1 MGRKKGATSSLG
13 KGILKDRS
21 KSSKSSIV
29 NDSWLHTSELN
40 DGYDWNRI
48 NLRSVTEQSNLE
60 DFLETAELAGTEF
73 TAERL
78 NVKVIDPG
86 QHTGLPSATES
97 IEISKAQRENLAF
110 LQIPRRPKWDSTTSA
125 EQLNQMEKEA
135 FLEWRRELSLLQE
148 KDHIVL
154 TPFER
159 NLDFWRQLWRVIER
173 SDVIVQIVDARN
185 PLLFR
190 CLDLEK
196 YVKEVSSDKENI
208 ILISKADLLT
218 QAQREKWG
226 KYFSQQGIRVAFW
239 SAVRETER
247 IEEKEGKE
255 GEPAMADDENDDD
268 SEDEEEEEDDD
279 DDAEEEEDGA
289 QRLSPDNYL
298 PSSMEGMVVSST
310 DKAGDPSNT
319 NESWNSIA
327 DQGQISGAMLHTTE
341 ATRSIQ
347 TNEQDL
353 RTGGD
358 SLCNE
363 SNAVPS
369 RTDMDA
375 LSSPRCDDDMD
386 DDVDDVVDSHG
397 DNLSR
402 TTHVASGG
410 AGDGVAMETSCAP
423 SPPEGEIQNLSH
435 LLTGEELL
443 GFFRE
448 VHMGRSKV
456 NAEILTMGMVGYP
469 NVGKSSTINA
479 LLREKKVPVSAT
491 PGRTKHFQ
499 TLFVEPT
506 LCLCDCPGLVMPS
519 FVSTKADMYL
529 NGILPIDQMRDFTPP
544 VSLMCQRVPRD
555 VLELTYGINLIE
567 PGEGEDQDR
576 PPTALELLNAHAYV
590 RGFMTQKGVPDSFRS
605 ARIVLKDYVNGKIL
619 YSIPPPGLSP
629 EEFGS
634 MHYPSL
640 EVGEVKAGS
649 RPKKSANKPMITAG
663 GQTVKKSAAKK
674 VDESFFAKPQVAH
687 TKASAPRVGVV
698 GGVSGGVA
706 GGVPGVGY
714 LGKPWKKQKR
724 GKKEKLRK
732 VYGHLDEK

>member
-1 MGRKKGATSSLG
+1 MAKGKLKNRSDTL
-13 KGILKDRS
+13 ILLFA
-21 KSSKSSIV
+21 V
-29 NDSWLHTSELN
+29 VLLQLHTSELE

-86 QHTGLPSATES
+86 QHTGLPSARES
-97 IEISKAQRENLAF
+97 IEITKAQKENISF

-125 EQLNQMEKEA
+125 EQLNQMEKDA
-135 FLEWRRELSLLQE
+135 FLEWRRSFSILQE

-196 YVKEVSSDKENI
+196 YVKEVSSNKENI
-208 ILISKADLLT
+208 VLISKADLLT
-218 QAQREKWG
+218 QAQREKWAE
-226 KYFSQQGIRVAFW
+226 YFAKQSIRVAFW
-239 SAVRETER
+239 SAVTEAER
-247 IEEKEGKE
+247 LEEKEAREREAAME
-255 GEPAMADDENDDD
+255 GSEDDDDSDDD
-268 SEDEEEEEDDD
+268 SEEEDD
-279 DDAEEEEDGA
+279 EDCEDEVS
-289 QRLSPDNYL
+289 QRLALNAGL
-298 PSSMEGMVVSST
+298 PSSMEGMVVSSEEQ
-310 DKAGDPSNT
+310 SNT
-319 NESWNSIA
+319 
-327 DQGQISGAMLHTTE
+327 
-341 ATRSIQ
+341 Q
-347 TNEQDL
+347 TSQS
-353 RTGGD
+353 GD
-358 SLCNE
+358 SRANE
-363 SNAVPS
+363 EDESDVRKEEDAVCSETSEMSSSLRMEESGMDVASSRCIHDDQMEEDEVDES
-369 RTDMDA
+369 RTMHA
-375 LSSPRCDDDMD
+375 ASS
-386 DDVDDVVDSHG
+386 
-397 DNLSR
+397 
-402 TTHVASGG
+402 G
-410 AGDGVAMETSCAP
+410 AGDGLEASCAP
-423 SPPEGEIQNLSH
+423 SSQDGEVHNTSH
-435 LLTGEELL
+435 LLNGEELL
-443 GFFRE
+443 AFLRE
-448 VHMGRSKV
+448 VHHGRSKV
-456 NAEILTMGMVGYP
+456 IDDILTVGMVGYP

-529 NGILPIDQMRDFTPP
+529 NGILPIDQMRDYNPP
-544 VSLMCQRVPRD
+544 VSLMCQRVSRE
-555 VLELTYGINLIE
+555 VLELTYGMNLIK
-567 PGEGEDQDR
+567 PGEGEDRDR
-576 PPTALELLNAHAYV
+576 PPTALEFLNAHAYV
-590 RGFMTQKGVPDSFRS
+590 RGYMTQKGVPDSFRS
-605 ARIVLKDYVNGKIL
+605 ARIVLKDYVKGKVL
-619 YSIPPPGLSP
+619 YSIPPPDLSP

-634 MHYPSL
+634 MHFPSM

-649 RPKKSANKPMITAG
+649 RPKKSANKPMITAE
-663 GQTVKKSAAKK
+663 GQTVKRSASKK
-674 VDESFFAKPQVAH
+674 VDDSFFSKPSVAH
-687 TKASAPRVGVV
+687 TKAMPPRAAMVGDAAAA
-698 GGVSGGVA
+698 VA
-706 GGVPGVGY
+706 GVRY

>member
-1 MGRKKGATSSLG
+1 MVHLFQFIFPSLPC
-13 KGILKDRS
+13 L
-21 KSSKSSIV
+21 IV
-29 NDSWLHTSELN
+29 QLHTSELN

-135 FLEWRRELSLLQE
+135 FLEWRRQLSLLQE

-196 YVKEVSSDKENI
+196 YVKEVSSRHRNVVC
-208 ILISKADLLT
+208 ANRALT
-218 QAQREKWG
+218 VG
-226 KYFSQQGIRVAFW
+226 VFGCDFSQQGIRVAFW

-255 GEPAMADDENDDD
+255 GEPAMASDEDNDD
-268 SEDEEEEEDDD
+268 SEDEEDDD
-279 DDAEEEEDGA
+279 VEEEEGA
-289 QRLSPDNYL
+289 QRLVSDKNL

-310 DKAGDPSNT
+310 DNAGDPSNT
-319 NESWNSIA
+319 NESCNSIA

-341 ATRSIQ
+341 ATRNIQ
-347 TNEQDL
+347 TNEQDS

-363 SNAVPS
+363 SNALPS

-375 LSSPRCDDDMD
+375 LSSPTCDDDMD
-386 DDVDDVVDSHG
+386 NDVDDVVDSHG

-555 VLELTYGINLIE
+555 VLELTYGINLIL

-634 MHYPSL
+634 MHYPSV

-663 GQTVKKSAAKK
+663 GQLVKKSAAKK